1 MPRSGR
7 LPGYISGM
15 PFSKRSKLFAIGWH
29 RSGAHGAVRN
39 AIQAAPDQPS
49 EGLRA
54 GLEPLHILPGDA
66 SDRISQACDALDIPI
81 RCRPMRRMRERCGRR
96 LPIKIRSLM
105 RLAERPRGALYD
117 ASAESAT
124 LPACVIPV

>member
-39 AIQAAPDQPS
+39 AIQAAPDQPYMT
-49 EGLRA
+49 LLPRA
-54 GLEPLHILPGDA
+54 PPFRH
-66 SDRISQACDALDIPI
+66 
-81 RCRPMRRMRERCGRR
+81 
-96 LPIKIRSLM
+96 
-105 RLAERPRGALYD
+105 
-117 ASAESAT
+117 
-124 LPACVIPV
+124 V